1 MTGRGM
7 ISTWIGAHGRTR
19 FTAAGLLIVLG
30 LLSAGCGGVAGSK
43 TVMVDVGYQSKT
55 INTINAGTLLRD
67 RGVFEA
73 KLAALGKT
81 NGITYEVQWLD
92 FPSGPPLT
100 AQMIADKVDIGSMG
114 DYPVMVNGSKT
125 NQYPDAKSQLVAIT
139 GYNLRGSLNQ
149 VVVPPD
155 SPAHTLADLRG
166 QVISTSLGSA
176 AHGMV
181 SSAVAHSGMGLSDVR
196 LLNQD
201 PPVGA
206 SALVNNQVAALAQ
219 FVPWPQL
226 MVFRKQGRLL
236 YDGGSNNVPT
246 FHAVLARQSY
256 AHEHPEVMRAFLES
270 VKDTSDYINEHPLA
284 AAERVGQITGI
295 EPEVTYLYN
304 GPNGLVTF
312 DPTIKAQLVDAMHI
326 DLPFLKDLG
335 SVKWLNLDQF
345 VNDGYLR
352 EVYGAGYDTA
362 RASLSNPDTLT
373 GTDPVCHLP
382 VNDPRTASENWFAGQ
397 DTTSVAATPTCALQQ
412 IAAHHGPVRATYVP
426 DTATG
431 TRLFAFAATWV
442 LDPAAPAQSRLL
454 PFALQTDAAAYVTGH
469 PRAHQIDYRTALDA
483 A

>member
-1 MTGRGM
+1 MV
-7 ISTWIGAHGRTR
+7 IA
-19 FTAAGLLIVLG
+19 LG
-30 LLSAGCGGVAGSK
+30 LVVAGCGGAAGSK
-43 TVMVDVGYQSKT
+43 TVTVDIGYQSKT
-55 INTINAGTLLRD
+55 IDTINAGTLLRD
-67 RGVFEA
+67 RGTFEA
-73 KLAALGKT
+73 KLAALGKKT
-81 NGITYEVQWLD
+81 GVTYDVQWLD

-114 DYPVMVNGSKT
+114 DYPILVNGSKT
-125 NQYPDAKSQLVAIT
+125 SEYPDARSQLVAIT

-166 QVISTSLGSA
+166 KVISTSLGSA

-181 SSAVAHSGMGLSDVR
+181 ASAVGHSGMSLSDVR

-226 MVFRKQGRLL
+226 MVFRKEGRLL
-236 YDGGSNNVPT
+236 YDGGGNNVPT
-246 FHAVLARQSY
+246 FHAVVARQSY
-256 AHEHPEVMRAFLES
+256 AKVHPEVMQAFLES
-270 VKDTSDYINEHPLA
+270 VKDTSDYLNTHPLA
-284 AAERVGQITGI
+284 AALRVGAITGI

-312 DPTIKAQLVDAMHI
+312 DPTIKQPLVDAMAT

-335 SVKWLNLDQF
+335 SVKQLDLVQF
-345 VNDGYLR
+345 VNDHYLR
-352 EVYGAGYDTA
+352 EMYGPGYDTA
-362 RASLSNPDTLT
+362 RANLANPDALH

-382 VNDPRTASENWFAGQ
+382 VDNPRTASEVWFAGQ
-397 DTTSVAATPTCALQQ
+397 DTTSVAATPTCVLQQ
-412 IAAHHGPVRATYVP
+412 IAAHTGPVRATYVP
-426 DTATG
+426 DTTTG
-431 TRLFAFAATWV
+431 TRLFASAATWV
-442 LDPAAPAQSRLL
+442 LDPSAPPEARLL
-454 PFALQTDAAAYVTGH
+454 PFALDTDAAAYLASH
-469 PRAHQIDYRTALDA
+469 PQTRQIDYRTALTA

>member
-1 MTGRGM
+1 MSG
-7 ISTWIGAHGRTR
+7 H
-19 FTAAGLLIVLG
+19 TATTARL
-30 LLSAGCGGVAGSK
+30 GVAALLAAFGLVATGCAGGPGAASV
-43 TVMVDVGYQSKT
+43 TVDVGYQSKT

-67 RGVFEA
+67 RGTFEA
-73 KLAALGKT
+73 KLAALGKA
-81 NGITYEVQWLD
+81 NGVTYRVQWLD

-114 DYPVMVNGSKT
+114 DYPIMVNGSKT
-125 NQYPDAKSQLVAIT
+125 SQYPDAKSQLVAIT

-155 SPAHTLADLRG
+155 SPARTLTDLRG
-166 QVISTSLGSA
+166 EVISTSLGSA

-181 SSAVAHSGMGLSDVR
+181 GSAVAHSGMALSDVR

-206 SALVNNQVAALAQ
+206 SALVNHHVAALAQ

-226 MVFRKQGRLL
+226 MVFRGQGRLL
-236 YDGGSNNVPT
+236 YDGGANNVPT
-246 FHAVLARQSY
+246 FHAVVARQNY
-256 AHEHPEVMRAFLES
+256 AQAHPEVMRAFLES
-270 VKDTSDYINEHPLA
+270 VKDTSDYINQHPLA
-284 AAERVGQITGI
+284 AAERVGEITGI

-312 DPTIKAQLVDAMHI
+312 DPTIKQQLVEAMHT

-335 SVKWLNLDQF
+335 SVKQLDLAQF
-345 VNDGYLR
+345 VNDRYVR
-352 EVYGAGYDTA
+352 DVYGPGYDLA
-362 RASLSNPDTLT
+362 RSDLTNPDTLR

-382 VNDPRTASENWFAGQ
+382 VDDPRTASEIWFTGQ
-397 DTTSVAATPTCALQQ
+397 DSTSVAATPTCALQQ

-426 DTATG
+426 DTTTG
-431 TRLFAFAATWV
+431 TRLFASAARWV
-442 LDPAAPAQSRLL
+442 LDPSAPAPSRLL
-454 PFALQTDAAAYVTGH
+454 PFALDTDAVAYVTSH
-469 PRAHQIDYRTALDA
+469 PQAHQVDYPAALNA

>member
-1 MTGRGM
+1 MTVARV
-7 ISTWIGAHGRTR
+7 R
-19 FTAAGLLIVLG
+19 AAALLATLG
-30 LLSAGCGGVAGSK
+30 LLATGCSGVPGTK
-43 TVMVDVGYQSKT
+43 TVTVDVGYQSKT

-67 RGVFEA
+67 RGTFEA
-73 KLAALGKT
+73 RLAALGKADGV
-81 NGITYEVQWLD
+81 NYQVQWLD

-100 AQMIADKVDIGSMG
+100 AQMIAAKVDIGSMG
-114 DYPVMVNGSKT
+114 DYPIMVNGSKT
-125 NQYPDAKSQLVAIT
+125 SQYPDAKSQLVAIT

-155 SPAHTLADLRG
+155 SPAHTLTDLRG
-166 QVISTSLGSA
+166 EVISTSLGSA

-181 SSAVAHSGMGLSDVR
+181 GSAVAHSGMAVADVR

-236 YDGGSNNVPT
+236 YDGGANDVPT
-246 FHAVLARQSY
+246 FHAVVARQSY
-256 AHEHPEVMRAFLES
+256 GQAHPEVMRAFLES
-270 VKDTSDYINEHPLA
+270 VKDTSDYINRHPLA
-284 AAERVGQITGI
+284 AAQQVGEITGI

-312 DPTIKAQLVDAMHI
+312 DPTIKQPLVDAMGT

-335 SVKWLNLDQF
+335 SVKKLDLAQF
-345 VNDGYLR
+345 VNDRYLR
-352 EVYGAGYDTA
+352 ELYGPRYEAA
-362 RASLSNPDTLT
+362 RANLTNPDTLR

-382 VNDPRTASENWFAGQ
+382 VDNPRTASEVWFAGQ
-397 DTTSVAATPTCALQQ
+397 DTTSVAATPTCALKQ
-412 IAAHHGPVRATYVP
+412 IAAHPGPVRATYVP
-426 DTATG
+426 DTTTG
-431 TRLFAFAATWV
+431 TRLFASAATWV
-442 LDPAAPAQSRLL
+442 LDPSAPPEARLL
-454 PFALQTDAAAYVTGH
+454 PFALDTDAAAYLASH
-469 PRAHQIDYRTALDA
+469 PQTRQIDYRTALTA

>member
-1 MTGRGM
+1 VLL
-7 ISTWIGAHGRTR
+7 
-19 FTAAGLLIVLG
+19 AALG
-30 LLSAGCGGVAGSK
+30 LLATGCAGGPGSS
-43 TVMVDVGYQSKT
+43 TVTVNVGYQSKT

-67 RGVFEA
+67 RGTFEA
-73 KLAALGKT
+73 KLAALSKKT
-81 NGITYEVQWLD
+81 GVSYDVQWLD

-114 DYPVMVNGSKT
+114 DYPIMVNGSKT
-125 NQYPDAKSQLVAIT
+125 SQYPDAKSQLVSIT

-166 QVISTSLGSA
+166 EVISTSLGSS

-181 SSAVAHSGMGLSDVR
+181 GTAVAHSGMHLSDVR

-206 SALVNNQVAALAQ
+206 SALVSNQVAALAQ

-236 YDGGSNNVPT
+236 YDGGTNNVPT
-246 FHAVLARQSY
+246 FHAVVARQSY
-256 AHEHPEVMRAFLES
+256 AQAHPEVMRAFLES
-270 VKDTSDYINEHPLA
+270 VKGTSDYINEHPLA

-312 DPTIKAQLVDAMHI
+312 DPTIKRQLTDAMHT

-335 SVKWLNLDQF
+335 SVKQLDLAQF

-352 EVYGAGYDTA
+352 EVYGPGYDAA
-362 RASLSNPDTLT
+362 RADLTNPDTLT

-382 VNDPRTASENWFAGQ
+382 VDNPRTASEIWFAGQ
-397 DTTSVAATPTCALQQ
+397 DSTSVAATPTCALQQ
-412 IAAHHGPVRATYVP
+412 TAAHHGPVRATYVP

-442 LDPAAPAQSRLL
+442 LDPSAPAQSRLL
-454 PFALQTDAAAYVTGH
+454 PFALDTDAAGYLTSH
-469 PRAHQIDYRTALDA
+469 RQAHQIDYPTALSA